1 MPSDEE
7 IVNIIKSAAKAKD
20 DQFDKMSIEELESL
34 YQQGS
39 ALSNNKAFLKDLY
52 LFEGT
57 NQLKDEIEKR
67 KNKQSAIFNSVD
79 VVAFRD
85 AQWKTKWL
93 IVGLVVIILCRC
105 TAFFNFKSLSQLP
118 LWFSVVLVVVI
129 GLGFEAF
136 LLLFPIVTRYP
147 HERHSF
153 GFSAKISCL
162 REFGIAIPV
171 VIVTIVFFGGVNA
184 LVGRVLPG
192 TSLEPDIIKN
202 MTVSPNHLFVYLF
215 FLFSFTLVPI
225 AEEIFFRG
233 FLHNAFRTRMPWPV
247 AAFIQCL
254 LFGFCH
260 TFGGIHTAVAFVLG
274 LVLTAVYEWRKT
286 LITPIFVHAGINFI
300 ALLSVVI
307 LMSAYT
313 NGPAIGVNGDL
324 NSTPCVIKNIVPN
337 SAAEAAD
344 LHVGDIITAIN
355 GKPIRNIQHLIENVL
370 LHKPGDEVLLTINRA
385 GTISEVKVVL
395 QKRGNP

>member
-1 MPSDEE
+1 
-7 IVNIIKSAAKAKD
+7 
-20 DQFDKMSIEELESL
+20 MSIEELESL

-39 ALSNNKAFLKDLY
+39 ALSNNKSFFKDLY
-52 LFEGT
+52 LFEGV

-67 KNKQSAIFNSVD
+67 KNKQSATFNSVD

-93 IVGLVVIILCRC
+93 IVGLVVIILWCC
-105 TAFFNFKSLSQLP
+105 TAFFNFKWLSQLP

-136 LLLFPIVTRYP
+136 LLLFPIVTRNP
-147 HERHSF
+147 HQRHSF
-153 GFSAKISCL
+153 GFPAKASCL

-171 VIVTIVFFGGVNA
+171 VIVTVIFFSGVNA
-184 LVGRVLPG
+184 LVGRVSPG
-192 TSLEPDIIKN
+192 TSLKPDSIKN
-202 MTVSPNHLFVYLF
+202 MIVSPNHIFVYLL

-225 AEEIFFRG
+225 AEEMFFRG
-233 FLHNAFRTRMPWPV
+233 FLHNAFRKRMPWPV
-247 AAFIQCL
+247 AGLIQCL

-260 TFGGIHTAVAFVLG
+260 TFGGIHAAAAFVLG
-274 LVLTAVYEWRKT
+274 LILTAVYEWRKT

-300 ALLSVVI
+300 AFLSVV
-307 LMSAYT
+307 LMMTAYA
-313 NGPAIGVNGDL
+313 NGPAIGVHGDL
-324 NSTPCVIKNIVPN
+324 NSTPCVIQKIVPH

-344 LHVGDIITAIN
+344 LRVGDIITAFN

-370 LHKPGDEVLLTINRA
+370 LHKSGDEVPITINRA
-385 GTISEVKVVL
+385 GTVFEVNVVL
-395 QKRGNP
+395 RKREKP

>member
-1 MPSDEE
+1 MPGDEE
-7 IVNIIKSAAKAKD
+7 IVNLIKSAAKSKE

-39 ALSNNKAFLKDLY
+39 ALSNNKAFFKDLY
-52 LFEGT
+52 LFEGV
-57 NQLKDEIEKR
+57 NKLKGEIKKR
-67 KNKQSAIFNSVD
+67 KNKRSATINSVD
-79 VVAFRD
+79 VVAFHD

-93 IVGLVVIILCRC
+93 IVGLIVIILWRC
-105 TAFFNFKSLSQLP
+105 IAFLNFKWLSHLQ
-118 LWFSVVLVVVI
+118 LWFYLVLVAVI
-129 GLGFEAF
+129 SLGFEAF
-136 LLLFPIVTRYP
+136 LLLFPIVTRNP
-147 HERHSF
+147 HQRRSF
-153 GFSAKISCL
+153 GFPAKTSCL

-171 VIVTIVFFGGVNA
+171 VIVTLVFFSGVNA
-184 LVGRVLPG
+184 LVGRVSPG

-202 MTVSPNHLFVYLF
+202 MIVSRNHMFIYLL

-225 AEEIFFRG
+225 AEEMFFRG
-233 FLHNAFRTRMPWPV
+233 FLHNAFRKRMPWPV
-247 AAFIQCL
+247 AGLIQCL

-260 TFGGIHTAVAFVLG
+260 TFGGIHAAVTFVIG
-274 LVLTAVYEWRKT
+274 LILTAVYQWRKT

-300 ALLSVVI
+300 SLLSVVI
-307 LMSAYT
+307 LMNIYT

-324 NSTPCVIKNIVPN
+324 NSTPCVIKNIMPN

-355 GKPIRNIQHLIENVL
+355 GKPIRNFQQLIENFL

-385 GTISEVKVVL
+385 GRIFEVNVVL
-395 QKRGNP
+395 QKRGKP

>member
-7 IVNIIKSAAKAKD
+7 IVNLIKNAAKE

-39 ALSNNKAFLKDLY
+39 ALSNNKVFFKDLY
-52 LFEGT
+52 LFEGV
-57 NQLKDEIEKR
+57 NQLKGEIKKR
-67 KNKQSAIFNSVD
+67 KNKQSAKINSVD

-93 IVGLVVIILCRC
+93 IVGLVVIILWRC
-105 TAFFNFKSLSQLP
+105 IAFFNFKWLSQFP
-118 LWFSVVLVVVI
+118 LWFSLVLVVVI
-129 GLGFEAF
+129 NLGFEVF
-136 LLLFPIVTRYP
+136 LLLFPIVTRNP
-147 HERHSF
+147 HQRHSF
-153 GFSAKISCL
+153 GFPAKISCL

-171 VIVTIVFFGGVNA
+171 VIVTLVIFSKVNA
-184 LVGRVLPG
+184 FVGRVSPG
-192 TSLEPDIIKN
+192 TSLEPDFIKN
-202 MTVSPNHLFVYLF
+202 MIVSPNHMFVYLL

-225 AEEIFFRG
+225 AEEMFFRG
-233 FLHNAFRTRMPWPV
+233 FLHNAFRKRMPLPV
-247 AAFIQCL
+247 AGLIQCL

-260 TFGGIHTAVAFVLG
+260 TFGVIHAAVAFVLG
-274 LVLTAVYEWRKT
+274 LIFTAIYEWRKT

-300 ALLSVVI
+300 SLLSVVI
-307 LMSAYT
+307 LMNIYT

-324 NSTPCVIKNIVPN
+324 NATPCVIKNITPN

-370 LHKPGDEVLLTINRA
+370 LHKPGDEVLLTINRT
-385 GTISEVKVVL
+385 GTIFEVKVVL
-395 QKRGNP
+395 QKREKP